1 LANGIGQILIDHD
14 IPHTINRVGSMV
26 GVFYCE
32 GPVETF
38 DDANRT
44 DKQLFG
50 KIFHGMLKR
59 GIHLPP
65 SPFEAFF
72 LSNALSSDDISNT
85 LTAFEETIREIK

>member
-1 LANGIGQILIDHD
+1 
-14 IPHTINRVGSMV
+14 
-26 GVFYCE
+26 E

-44 DKQLFG
+44 DKELFG

-59 GIHLPP
+59 GVHLPP

-72 LSNALSSDDISNT
+72 LSNALTPEDISNT
-85 LTAFEETIREIK
+85 LTAFEATIAEIFT